1 MRRGLVVTLSAGT
14 RPIGVVTVERYVT
27 HRDPHELPGELPDV
41 LHFLQHAG
49 SALENVMY
57 RAAYR
62 TIGQAVLDA
71 RAMQPTVTRV
81 LEAVSEA
88 LGCDYATLYLV
99 DDGGKTAGMA
109 AAVGRPWSEGRGEDP
124 GEDARLP
131 LSSNHPVASSLRDGR
146 MRIVR
151 GIDEPLD
158 GAAAE
163 RFELR
168 RYTRVFLPLRAAG
181 EDLGTLELG
190 YAAGARARLDE
201 ESKRTFAAF
210 ADQVA
215 IAVHNMQLLRR
226 TDEALARKIAELAVG
241 QEIQLSLLPKTCPEA
256 PGWEFAASYSAARIV
271 GGDFY
276 DFCELSSK
284 PPRLGLVIADVAG
297 KGVPAALFM
306 ALSRTIIRTTAF
318 SGRSP
323 ASALMRANQLI
334 LKDSQAEM
342 FLTAAYAVLELDTG
356 RLIYANAGHNRPLWR
371 HAADG
376 TVTELDQRGIVLG
389 AFEDIVLEEQ
399 RLDLAPG
406 DALILYTDGV
416 TEALN
421 GEGEEFGE
429 DRLRAVIAANVG
441 ASADETIGAICGA
454 LAAFTGGAEPADDV
468 TVVVVRRE

>member
-1 MRRGLVVTLSAGT
+1 
-14 RPIGVVTVERYVT
+14 
-27 HRDPHELPGELPDV
+27 
-41 LHFLQHAG
+41 
-49 SALENVMY
+49 
-57 RAAYR
+57 
-62 TIGQAVLDA
+62 
-71 RAMQPTVTRV
+71 
-81 LEAVSEA
+81 
-88 LGCDYATLYLV
+88 
-99 DDGGKTAGMA
+99 
-109 AAVGRPWSEGRGEDP
+109 
-124 GEDARLP
+124 
-131 LSSNHPVASSLRDGR
+131 

-151 GIDEPLD
+151 GTDEQLD
-158 GAAAE
+158 GGAAE

-168 RYTRVFLPLRAAG
+168 RYTRVFLPLRAAS

-190 YAAGARARLDE
+190 YAAGARARLGE

-226 TDEALARKIAELAVG
+226 TDEALARKLAELAVG
-241 QEIQLSLLPKTCPEA
+241 REIQLSLLPKACPEA
-256 PGWEFAASYSAARIV
+256 FGWEFCASYNAARIV

-276 DFCELSSK
+276 DFCELSRK

-342 FLTAAYAVLELDTG
+342 FLTAVYAVLELDTG
-356 RLIYANAGHNRPLWR
+356 RLIYANGGHTRPLWR
-371 HAADG
+371 HVADG
-376 TVTELDQRGIVLG
+376 TVTELDQHGIVLG
-389 AFEDIVLEEQ
+389 AFEEISLEEQ

-421 GEGEEFGE
+421 DEGEMFGDE
-429 DRLRAVIAANVG
+429 RLREVITATQG
-441 ASADETIGAICGA
+441 ASADETIDAICGA

-468 TVVVVRRE
+468 TVVVVRRSLNR

>member
-1 MRRGLVVTLSAGT
+1 MDDSRR
-14 RPIGVVTVERYVT
+14 
-27 HRDPHELPGELPDV
+27 
-41 LHFLQHAG
+41 
-49 SALENVMY
+49 
-57 RAAYR
+57 
-62 TIGQAVLDA
+62 
-71 RAMQPTVTRV
+71 
-81 LEAVSEA
+81 
-88 LGCDYATLYLV
+88 
-99 DDGGKTAGMA
+99 TAGIA
-109 AAVGRPWSEGRGEDP
+109 AGVGRPRSDES

-131 LSSNHPVASSLRDGR
+131 LAGSHPAVSSLREGR

-151 GIDEPLD
+151 GTDERPD
-158 GAAAE
+158 GVAGE
-163 RFELR
+163 RFEQR
-168 RYTRVFLPLRAAG
+168 RYTRVFLPLRAAS

-190 YAAGARARLDE
+190 YAAGARARLGE

-226 TDEALARKIAELAVG
+226 TDEALARKMAELAVG

-276 DFCELSSK
+276 DFCELADK

-342 FLTAAYAVLELDTG
+342 FLTAVYAVLELDTG

-389 AFEDIVLEEQ
+389 AFEGIMLEEQ

-421 GEGEEFGE
+421 GEGES
-429 DRLRAVIAANVG
+429 
-441 ASADETIGAICGA
+441 SARSGCG
-454 LAAFTGGAEPADDV
+454 T
-468 TVVVVRRE
+468 